1 MHLKQVLSLKV
12 IFLSSELNLKLA
24 VAAQEADQTQTNKLC
39 RIFWKIANNDEGI
52 VQNFCEINIASAET
66 INHIFFV
73 FVFLSVFSLAVPY

>member
-39 RIFWKIANNDEGI
+39 RIFWKIANNDKGI
-52 VQNFCEINIASAET
+52 VQY
-66 INHIFFV
+66 
-73 FVFLSVFSLAVPY
+73 FL